1 VIALSQ
7 LNSHR
12 RGAGRF
18 AVAIIAALT
27 AAPAAFAA
35 DMPAQAPVYTKA
47 PVVAPAYSW
56 SGFYAGVNA
65 GGAWGNSGLNTSTTF
80 DPADGYFALSSV
92 PVVNSVGA
100 QKAKPNGFTGGVEA
114 GYNWQAGSFVVG
126 IESDFSYL
134 GLRGHATGGAVY
146 PCCAPAAFTINSSV
160 NTNWLFT
167 ARPRIGVASGNWLFY
182 ATGGLA
188 ITDLNAEFTFADNFN
203 AFEAASFSRTKLGYA
218 VGGGIEAGLWSNW
231 TVKAEYLHVNFGT
244 SSIKLIAPLP
254 DGNQQLFTHSAD
266 LQANVARVGL
276 NYRLGQLVRRSR
288 VAARDHP
295 QSRCGTP
302 ICRVDDLPGLV
313 RGACASGRQKN
324 TGERQF
330 SSPGIYPL
338 VAGFEQERLPWP
350 TAEAAPSLVMTSI

>member
-18 AVAIIAALT
+18 AVAFFAALT

-56 SGFYAGVNA
+56 SGFYAGVTA
-65 GGAWGNSGLNTSTTF
+65 GGAWGNSSLNTSTTL
-80 DPADGYFALSSV
+80 DPEFGYFVPSSV
-92 PVVNSVGA
+92 SAVNSVGA
-100 QKAKPNGFTGGVEA
+100 QKAKPNGFTGGVGA

-188 ITDLNAEFTFADNFN
+188 ITDLNAKFTFADNFRDLFGPGHLN

-231 TVKAEYLHVNFGT
+231 SVKAEYLHVNFGT
-244 SSIKLIAPLP
+244 SSIKLIAPMP
-254 DGNQQLFTHSAD
+254 FGSQQLFTHSAD
-266 LQANVARVGL
+266 LQANVVRVGL
-276 NYRLGQLVRRSR
+276 NYRLGQ
-288 VAARDHP
+288 
-295 QSRCGTP
+295 
-302 ICRVDDLPGLV
+302 
-313 RGACASGRQKN
+313 
-324 TGERQF
+324 
-330 SSPGIYPL
+330 
-338 VAGFEQERLPWP
+338 
-350 TAEAAPSLVMTSI
+350 